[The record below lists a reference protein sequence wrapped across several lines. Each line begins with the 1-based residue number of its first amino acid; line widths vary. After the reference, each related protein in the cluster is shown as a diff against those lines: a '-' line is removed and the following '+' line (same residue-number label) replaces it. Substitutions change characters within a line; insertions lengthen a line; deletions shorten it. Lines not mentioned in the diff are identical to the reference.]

1 MIPVPGGASPAQPPA
16 DISVLGFMGMGRY
29 PRPQGHKKKWLVGD
43 ISVEAA
49 NASCPQAVTW
59 AEEYSDY
66 VLKLQQKPLTAWMTQ
81 LQLVCVASSL

>member
-1 MIPVPGGASPAQPPA
+1 MIPVPAGASPAQPPA

-49 NASCPQAVTW
+49 HASCPQAVTW

-81 LQLVCVASSL
+81 LQLVHRTDG